1 MGLTTQDVGVIY
13 GTFELL
19 ALTIGGILG
28 GIVISRDG

>member
-1 MGLTTQDVGVIY
+1 MLALFT
-13 GTFELL
+13 ELLSSL